1 MRSAEPA
8 RARSSAP
15 GELGVLLSGDNG
27 ASGVWTVVGSC
38 GNSNLDNSVWNQTGI
53 KLLVKGLIIDSAKN

>member
-27 ASGVWTVVGSC
+27 VWTVVGSC
-38 GNSNLDNSVWNQTGI
+38 GSSNLDNSV
-53 KLLVKGLIIDSAKN
+53 